1 MRASIA
7 RIRSILTMSFISA
20 ALVVPALA
28 GAVEPGPEGS
38 TCRPEPFRPNQPP
51 PDTRPSYVM
60 PRLQRPTAVI
70 TTWAVQTQRRNYGGW
85 SRGADPYKAELA
97 GYNENSKVTI
107 KAQQPS
113 ANLVL
118 PTGCPQPSS
127 ATKSKLSPERQAR
140 RAKSRQWQAAV
151 SQALQMQELLT
162 HRTSQPSAR
171 QTNVVE
177 RPELLATH
185 TPVVVEARDQF
196 NRRYARV
203 VTNVKGLPVY
213 SDGFSQNGY
222 YYDRQTGGTVVPAY
236 ASWANTS
243 NVFITPAYDR
253 NGSQQVKLLGLAAF
267 PIGAKVSVTNTRLE
281 GEGAANHTVTVD
293 RTSKSGTA
301 ALALPGLQGDKLRV
315 RVSFDPVANQ
325 AAGSEYIF
333 YTRVPKASGE
343 PAIKARGIRYYPVTI
358 EQ

>member
-1 MRASIA
+1 MRTSIA
-7 RIRSILTMSFISA
+7 GIRSILTMSVISA
-20 ALVVPALA
+20 ALVMPALA
-28 GAVEPGPEGS
+28 GAVEPGPEKS

-51 PDTRPSYVM
+51 SDTRPSYVM
-60 PRLQRPTAVI
+60 PRLARPAAAI
-70 TTWAVQTQRRNYGGW
+70 TTWAVQTQRRNSGAW
-85 SRGADPYKAELA
+85 SRGADPYKVELT
-97 GYNENSKVTI
+97 GYNENSKVSVKT
-107 KAQQPS
+107 QQPS

-118 PTGCPQPSS
+118 PTGCPLPSIDP
-127 ATKSKLSPERQAR
+127 KSKLSPERQVR

-151 SQALQMQELLT
+151 SQALQMQTLLT
-162 HRTSQPSAR
+162 HRTTEPSAR

-196 NRRYARV
+196 NRRYAKV
-203 VTNVKGLPVY
+203 VTNVKGLPLALDSY
-213 SDGFSQNGY
+213 YQNGY
-222 YYDRQTGGTVVPAY
+222 HFDRQTGGTLVPAY
-236 ASWANTS
+236 ASWANTG

-253 NGSQQVKLLGLAAF
+253 NGRQQVKLLGLAAF

-281 GEGAANHTVTVD
+281 GEGAADHTVTVA

-315 RVSFDPVANQ
+315 TVSFDAVSNQ
-325 AAGSEYIF
+325 AVGSTYTF
-333 YTRVPKASGE
+333 HTRVPKASGE

-358 EQ
+358 E